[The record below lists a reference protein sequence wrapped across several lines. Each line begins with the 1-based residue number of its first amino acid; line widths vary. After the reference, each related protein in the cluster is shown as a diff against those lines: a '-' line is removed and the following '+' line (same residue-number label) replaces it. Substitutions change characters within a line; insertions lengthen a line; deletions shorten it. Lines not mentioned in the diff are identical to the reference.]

1 MKALGGEEN
10 FINNGECLSYSIID
24 FWKWGFSELDDNTIR
39 GTFAE
44 FIVKTALDE
53 EMVDCNLYTRGWAEY
68 DLDGPI
74 IPALNRNARIEVK
87 CTGLVQSWGMKHP
100 ERASFSIAPAKKL
113 DLVKLDYLEDAPRQR
128 NNDLYVFCVYKA
140 SDLSEN
146 VLDMSLWEFYV
157 IPTQMIENDPSLFK
171 QKSLSLNRL
180 KSISCPVT
188 YSELYGTIK
197 NICGEITLDKMH
209 LFYSDGSITEG
220 SALS

>member
-1 MKALGGEEN
+1 MKMYDGNESL
-10 FINNGECLSYSIID
+10 INHGECLLYSVID
-24 FWKWGFSELDDNTIR
+24 FWKWAFSNLDDNTIR

-44 FIVKTALDE
+44 FVVKTALDE
-53 EMVDCNLYTRGWAEY
+53 GVVNHNLYTRGWAEY
-68 DLDGPI
+68 DLDGPK

-87 CTGLVQSWGMKHP
+87 CTGLVQSWGIKHP

-113 DLVKLDYLEDAPRQR
+113 DPVKLDYLEDAPRQR

-140 SDLSEN
+140 SDLSED

-157 IPTQMIENDPSLFK
+157 IPTQMIENDPPLFK
-171 QKSLSLNRL
+171 QKSLSLTRL

-197 NICGEITLDKMH
+197 NICDDITSDKMH
-209 LFYSDGSITEG
+209 LFYSDGLITEG